1 MFHNLVNTAQFS
13 YTARD
18 FKKNGGQYTKAP
30 VGSREYIDFWEE
42 EERRCRDGY
51 TVGGLWIPGRY
62 YGYLN
67 FSVMSKVPD
76 NVALKAYE
84 ERKDGKGKISV
95 KTAEKILDFPRF
107 WEPQYEWFM
116 FKHIAWHGGSFMGIN
131 SPGGKHIGC
140 LKARGG
146 GFSYMEAWDGV
157 YNYNFIPGSL
167 SYYFA
172 GIEDYLIVDGVLN
185 KVQPMLDWINKHIY
199 EWKQNRQKHN
209 SLQDMHFKASYYD
222 AFGVEQGSLSEI
234 IGVSI
239 HEPNKAHPHS
249 AIIYTPKGQRSWK
262 DIQVGDKV
270 FGANGKPIE
279 VLGTYEQG
287 ERDIYI
293 INFDDGRTAQA
304 TWDHLWNV
312 QFWVADWKT
321 GKQKLVART
330 LTTAQLS
337 ERLSLPTT
345 RTNRIKIALPQATD
359 YSPQDTKIDPY
370 TLGLLLGD
378 GTLKKAT
385 RNRVNLTMK
394 WADIDNIA
402 HHIPYTIQKDN
413 WGGDIRNTILI
424 PEARTKLQ
432 FLGLDDKT
440 SGDKF
445 IPDSYKYNTQE
456 VRFGILN
463 GLLDTDG
470 SCTSDCGVIE
480 YSTKSPQLAKDF
492 MWIVY
497 SLGFGGTIKERII
510 NGTVYFR
517 CYLYCLPG
525 ENRLFNLTRKKR
537 AIGNKTYTTK
547 TRNKAQFIHVKS
559 IEFSHKEQAKCIMVD
574 APDHLYLIDNHII
587 THNTRGKRG
596 RKILFEEGGS
606 FKNLKK
612 ALDISL
618 GSIKDGDIYVGQ
630 QTVLGTGGEEGP
642 GIEGLEEVFD
652 SPEVFDMLEF
662 PNVWEEGELAET
674 TCGYFCPAYR
684 VNNAAIDGDGNV
696 DVEIA
701 ITSEKK
707 TRERKKKSKDPKAL
721 DNYIAEYPWTPQEA
735 LKRLTNNPF
744 KVTELNKQIRYVRNS
759 PMIQS
764 LFRYG
769 YLERDR
775 KGKPKFIIQTKEE
788 ARPIETYPHKRGDDL
803 KGCVTIIEQ
812 PFTNEVGIVPYKLY
826 QVIVDTYAI
835 EETSEKED
843 TGTNESLYSIQV
855 FKNYNSF
862 STINEGLPVAWF
874 RGRRDNID
882 DIHEIAIMLSEM
894 FNTTIQG
901 EIGGGGQGL
910 VNYARQTQKLHLLE
924 NEPEMAHNRDY
935 QSKGRQGS
943 YLMAMPADK
952 KRLGITYVRDWHQ
965 EAKATDEKGNTVM
978 RLHRWYD
985 IVGLMELA
993 KFNGKRNADT
1003 LSCLIIAIIMLKENA
1018 HKEAV
1023 EEQQHKEKDY
1033 YDRDF
1038 YGQQQTEGEVVS
1050 LG

>member
-30 VGSREYIDFWEE
+30 VGSREYFDFWDE

-51 TVGGLWIPGRY
+51 TCSGLWIPGRY

-76 NVALKAYE
+76 NIALKAYE
-84 ERKDGKGKISV
+84 ERKDSHGKISV

-107 WEPQYEWFM
+107 WEPQYEWHM
-116 FKHIAWHGGSFMGIN
+116 FKHIAWHGGKFMGIE

-157 YNYNFIPGSL
+157 YNYTFIPGSL

-185 KVQPMLDWINKHIY
+185 KVQPMLDWINKHSQ

-222 AFGVEQGSLSEI
+222 SFGMEQGSLSEI
-234 IGVSI
+234 IGISI
-239 HEPNKAHPHS
+239 HEPNK
-249 AIIYTPKGQRSWK
+249 
-262 DIQVGDKV
+262 
-270 FGANGKPIE
+270 
-279 VLGTYEQG
+279 
-287 ERDIYI
+287 
-293 INFDDGRTAQA
+293 
-304 TWDHLWNV
+304 
-312 QFWVADWKT
+312 
-321 GKQKLVART
+321 
-330 LTTAQLS
+330 
-337 ERLSLPTT
+337 
-345 RTNRIKIALPQATD
+345 
-359 YSPQDTKIDPY
+359 
-370 TLGLLLGD
+370 
-378 GTLKKAT
+378 
-385 RNRVNLTMK
+385 
-394 WADIDNIA
+394 
-402 HHIPYTIQKDN
+402 
-413 WGGDIRNTILI
+413 
-424 PEARTKLQ
+424 
-432 FLGLDDKT
+432 
-440 SGDKF
+440 
-445 IPDSYKYNTQE
+445 
-456 VRFGILN
+456 
-463 GLLDTDG
+463 
-470 SCTSDCGVIE
+470 
-480 YSTKSPQLAKDF
+480 
-492 MWIVY
+492 
-497 SLGFGGTIKERII
+497 
-510 NGTVYFR
+510 
-517 CYLYCLPG
+517 
-525 ENRLFNLTRKKR
+525 
-537 AIGNKTYTTK
+537 
-547 TRNKAQFIHVKS
+547 
-559 IEFSHKEQAKCIMVD
+559 
-574 APDHLYLIDNHII
+574 
-587 THNTRGKRG
+587 TRGKRG

-662 PNVWEEGELAET
+662 PNIWEGGELAET

-684 VNNAAIDGDGNV
+684 VNNAAIDEDGNV
-696 DVEIA
+696 DIEVA

-707 TRERKKKSKDPKAL
+707 TRARKKKAKDPKAL

-744 KVTELNKQIRYVRNS
+744 RVTELNKQIRYVRNS

-769 YLERDR
+769 YMQRDR
-775 KGKPKFIIQTKEE
+775 KGKPKFIIQTKDE
-788 ARPIETYPHKRGDDL
+788 ARPIENYPHKRGDDL
-803 KGCVTIIEQ
+803 HGCVTIVE
-812 PFTNEVGIVPYKLY
+812 PPYTTEGGHVPYKLY
-826 QVIVDTYAI
+826 QIIFDAFAI

-843 TGTNESLYSIQV
+843 TGTNESLYTIQV
-855 FKNYNSF
+855 IKNYNSF

-874 RGRRDNID
+874 RGRRDNVDEIH
-882 DIHEIAIMLSEM
+882 DICLMLAEYY
-894 FNTTIQG
+894 NTTVQG

-910 VNYARQTQKLHLLE
+910 VNFARTNLKMHLLE
-924 NEPEMAHNRDY
+924 NEPEMAHNKDY
-935 QSKGRQGS
+935 QSKGRTGAK
-943 YLMAMPADK
+943 LMAMPPDK

-965 EAKATDEKGNTVM
+965 EVRAVDEKGNKVM

-993 KFNGKRNADT
+993 KYNGKRNADT
-1003 LSCLIIAIIMLKENA
+1003 LSCLIIGVIMLKENA
-1018 HKEAV
+1018 FIEAV
-1023 EEQQHKEKDY
+1023 EEEQQQEDY
-1033 YDRDF
+1033 YSREF
-1038 YGQQQTEGEVVS
+1038 YGNPQTDEEVVS

>member
-18 FKKNGGQYTKAP
+18 FKRNGGQYTKAP
-30 VGSREYIDFWEE
+30 IGSREYIDFWEE

-67 FSVMSKVPD
+67 FSVLSKVPD
-76 NVALKAYE
+76 NIALKAYE
-84 ERKDGKGKISV
+84 ERKDARGKISV

-107 WEPQYEWFM
+107 WEPQYEWHM

-157 YNYNFIPGSL
+157 YNYTFIPGSL

-185 KVQPMLDWINKHIY
+185 KVQPMLDWVNKYIH

-222 AFGVEQGSLSEI
+222 AFGVEQGSMSEI

-239 HEPNKAHPHS
+239 HEPNK
-249 AIIYTPKGQRSWK
+249 
-262 DIQVGDKV
+262 
-270 FGANGKPIE
+270 
-279 VLGTYEQG
+279 
-287 ERDIYI
+287 
-293 INFDDGRTAQA
+293 
-304 TWDHLWNV
+304 
-312 QFWVADWKT
+312 
-321 GKQKLVART
+321 
-330 LTTAQLS
+330 
-337 ERLSLPTT
+337 
-345 RTNRIKIALPQATD
+345 
-359 YSPQDTKIDPY
+359 
-370 TLGLLLGD
+370 
-378 GTLKKAT
+378 
-385 RNRVNLTMK
+385 
-394 WADIDNIA
+394 
-402 HHIPYTIQKDN
+402 
-413 WGGDIRNTILI
+413 
-424 PEARTKLQ
+424 
-432 FLGLDDKT
+432 
-440 SGDKF
+440 
-445 IPDSYKYNTQE
+445 
-456 VRFGILN
+456 
-463 GLLDTDG
+463 
-470 SCTSDCGVIE
+470 
-480 YSTKSPQLAKDF
+480 
-492 MWIVY
+492 
-497 SLGFGGTIKERII
+497 
-510 NGTVYFR
+510 
-517 CYLYCLPG
+517 
-525 ENRLFNLTRKKR
+525 
-537 AIGNKTYTTK
+537 
-547 TRNKAQFIHVKS
+547 
-559 IEFSHKEQAKCIMVD
+559 
-574 APDHLYLIDNHII
+574 
-587 THNTRGKRG
+587 TRGKRG

-612 ALDISL
+612 ALGISL

-696 DVEIA
+696 DIEVA
-701 ITSEKK
+701 IESEKK
-707 TRERKKKSKDPKAL
+707 TRARKKKSKDPKAL

-744 KVTELNKQIRYVRNS
+744 KVTELNKQIRYIRNS

-775 KGKPKFIIQTKEE
+775 KGKPKFIIQTKDE
-788 ARPIETYPHKRGDDL
+788 ARPIENYPHKRGDDL
-803 KGCVTIIEQ
+803 CGCVTMIEQ
-812 PFTNEVGIVPYKLY
+812 PFTNEAGQVPYKLY

-874 RGRRDNID
+874 RGRRDNVD
-882 DIHEIAIMLSEM
+882 DIHEIAIMLAEL

-910 VNYARQTQKLHLLE
+910 VNYARTNLKLHLLE
-924 NEPEMAHNRDY
+924 NEPEMSHNRDY
-935 QSKGRQGS
+935 QSKGRSGAK
-943 YLMAMPADK
+943 LMAMPPDK

-965 EAKATDEKGNTVM
+965 EARATDEHGNIVM

-993 KFNGKRNADT
+993 KYNGKRNADT
-1003 LSCLIIAIIMLKENA
+1003 LSCLIIAVIMLKENA
-1018 HKEAV
+1018 YNEAV
-1023 EEQQHKEKDY
+1023 EEESSQEDY
-1033 YDRDF
+1033 YSREF
-1038 YGQQQTEGEVVS
+1038 YGNPQTDEEVVS